1 MKSDA
6 RLAVV
11 VIKYL
16 LGTARR
22 SADGY

>member
-16 LGTARR
+16 LGAARR